1 MSQLGD
7 SGGARVCRV
16 TERRLLAEKLREV
29 DPERTRNCLLAREL
43 NDAEA
48 APPAALVE
56 RHLPTAQE
64 HWRGGAMGL
73 E

>member
-1 MSQLGD
+1 MESAGLSRHG
-7 SGGARVCRV
+7 
-16 TERRLLAEKLREV
+16 RRLLAEKLREV

-64 HWRGGAMGL
+64 YGAVARWG
-73 E
+73 